1 MTDLNCPLTD
11 PSSSAQ
17 KWGLNK
23 VRYRRWTLKAGVA
36 SIFTRESWCPF
47 PLRTT
52 ADIYVAKQQRSLFP
66 VGMNGMSELYK
77 LKDLNQMKDRQQTKA
92 VDHT

>member
-1 MTDLNCPLTD
+1 MTDL
-11 PSSSAQ
+11 SSSAQ

-23 VRYRRWTLKAGVA
+23 VRYTRRTLKAGDA
-36 SIFTRESWCPF
+36 NIFTRESWCPF

-52 ADIYVAKQQRSLFP
+52 DIYVARQQRSLFP
-66 VGMNGMSELYK
+66 VGMNGTSELYK

-92 VDHT
+92 VDDT